1 MTDIIPME
9 RIEMKILVIR
19 GQRVMIDADL
29 AEIYGVSTKALN
41 QAVKRNID
49 RFPAE
54 FMFCLTKTEK
64 EEVVTNCDHLGK
76 LRFSPVLP
84 RAFTEYGALM
94 LANILKSS
102 RAVNTSVQIIRA
114 FIRLRQMLLSH
125 EALARKLMSLEK
137 KYDGQFKI
145 VFESIKRLLLPQ
157 QLRRRSLH

>member
-1 MTDIIPME
+1 
-9 RIEMKILVIR
+9 
-19 GQRVMIDADL
+19 MIDADL

-54 FMFCLTKTEK
+54 FMFCLTKKEK

-84 RAFTEYGALM
+84 RVFTEYGALM
-94 LANILKSS
+94 LA
-102 RAVNTSVQIIRA
+102 
-114 FIRLRQMLLSH
+114 
-125 EALARKLMSLEK
+125 RKLMSLEE

>member
-1 MTDIIPME
+1 
-9 RIEMKILVIR
+9 
-19 GQRVMIDADL
+19 MIDADL

-54 FMFCLTKTEK
+54 FMFCLTKKEK

-84 RAFTEYGALM
+84 RVFTEYGALM
-94 LANILKSS
+94 LANILKSP

-125 EALARKLMSLEK
+125 EALARKLMSLEE